1 MTEAERLKPKATLH
15 SPISSVA
22 DLASELSGALIDCPL
37 IDELAFLPSA
47 APTDVFG
54 LDQCFPSGGFVTS
67 TAVPGA
73 FLLAGR
79 KLAIAV
85 HMLMPLYYY
94 ISAAHKRAYAQH
106 KDGDIPETVS
116 FGIDPITGLD
126 TFRLLLLINGEHNT
140 AWNGLRRRLLHNV
153 AGLSINAC
161 VDVAVRELC
170 FAEAILCVNPKATT
184 CWVYR
189 RWILNNLSFPHTNYV
204 TGTRLK
210 NMFANEVTMVERAI
224 RFRRL
229 KYAAWTHLSRCSKHY
244 FSWSKRT
251 LLPPAFVAILIERV
265 TSHTWRNM
273 MDSSLL
279 YYLQMLSGNFL
290 FSECQ
295 SMVTLITRVLEI
307 YPERE
312 AAWTYRRFLSAALAH
327 SLEQRLDSD
336 TNSATDI
343 EEPFISVEELYFV
356 YHVLKRNDNTRHKL
370 EKDSCGSEPSY
381 YTAVFGFWTLELS
394 RRMLI
399 HTALGKDSAWMVSAL
414 TTKRKAVIADIAQL
428 RTWNP
433 AAVFEF

>member
-1 MTEAERLKPKATLH
+1 
-15 SPISSVA
+15 
-22 DLASELSGALIDCPL
+22 
-37 IDELAFLPSA
+37 
-47 APTDVFG
+47 
-54 LDQCFPSGGFVTS
+54 
-67 TAVPGA
+67 
-73 FLLAGR
+73 
-79 KLAIAV
+79 
-85 HMLMPLYYY
+85 
-94 ISAAHKRAYAQH
+94 
-106 KDGDIPETVS
+106 
-116 FGIDPITGLD
+116 
-126 TFRLLLLINGEHNT
+126 
-140 AWNGLRRRLLHNV
+140 
-153 AGLSINAC
+153 
-161 VDVAVRELC
+161 
-170 FAEAILCVNPKATT
+170 
-184 CWVYR
+184 
-189 RWILNNLSFPHTNYV
+189 
-204 TGTRLK
+204 
-210 NMFANEVTMVERAI
+210 MVERAI

-229 KYAAWTHLSRCSKHY
+229 NYAAWTHLSRCSKHY

-295 SMVTLITRVLEI
+295 SMVTLITKVLEI

-381 YTAVFGFWTLELS
+381 YTAVFGFWTL
-394 RRMLI
+394 
-399 HTALGKDSAWMVSAL
+399 
-414 TTKRKAVIADIAQL
+414 
-428 RTWNP
+428 
-433 AAVFEF
+433 